1 MHHAIS
7 VSIDAGGQAG
17 RVGRG
22 EGLGA
27 NVSAIHQLRRLLE
40 SLLELVCTAL
50 MGGLAV
56 VVLLAVAYRYT
67 GASLVWYDE
76 VAAIMLVW
84 LTYYGAALAALRRA
98 HLGFPG
104 IVSRMA
110 RAWRVPLL
118 ILSEAIVI
126 GFFLVLAWYG
136 WEVIVILAGDRLTSL
151 PWVPVW
157 LTQSVIPV
165 GSVLIALAEALT
177 IPERWR
183 EAQAG
188 IAAQEHEESAA

>member
-1 MHHAIS
+1 
-7 VSIDAGGQAG
+7 VGAGKAWGD
-17 RVGRG
+17 
-22 EGLGA
+22 E
-27 NVSAIHQLRRLLE
+27 VSAIHHLRRLLE
-40 SLLELVCTAL
+40 RLLELVCTAL
-50 MGGLAV
+50 MAGLAV
-56 VVLLAVAYRYT
+56 VVLLAVLYRYT

-110 RAWRVPLL
+110 RAWRLPTL

-136 WEVIVILAGDRLTSL
+136 WQVIVILAGDRLTSL

-157 LTQSVIPV
+157 FTQSVIPV

-188 IAAQEHEESAA
+188 VAAREHEESVA

>member
-1 MHHAIS
+1 M
-7 VSIDAGGQAG
+7 
-17 RVGRG
+17 
-22 EGLGA
+22 
-27 NVSAIHQLRRLLE
+27 SAMHQLRRLLE
-40 SLLELVCTAL
+40 RLLELVCTTI

-104 IVSRMA
+104 IASGMA
-110 RAWRVPLL
+110 RAWRVPL
-118 ILSEAIVI
+118 IMSEAIVI

-188 IAAQEHEESAA
+188 VAAQEHEESAA

>member
-1 MHHAIS
+1 
-7 VSIDAGGQAG
+7 
-17 RVGRG
+17 
-22 EGLGA
+22 
-27 NVSAIHQLRRLLE
+27 VSAVHHLRQLLERLLE
-40 SLLELVCTAL
+40 VVCTAL

-104 IVSRMA
+104 IVSRIA
-110 RAWRVPLL
+110 PPWRIPLL

-188 IAAQEHEESAA
+188 MAAREHEESVA

>member
-1 MHHAIS
+1 
-7 VSIDAGGQAG
+7 
-17 RVGRG
+17 
-22 EGLGA
+22 
-27 NVSAIHQLRRLLE
+27 VSAVHHLRRLLE
-40 SLLELVCTAL
+40 RLLELVCTAL

-56 VVLLAVAYRYT
+56 VVMMAVLYRYS

-104 IVSRMA
+104 IVSA
-110 RAWRVPLL
+110 LPRALRLAAL
-118 ILSEAIVI
+118 ILSEAVVI
-126 GFFLVLAWYG
+126 GFFLVIAWYG
-136 WEVIVILAGDRLTSL
+136 WEVIVILASDRLTSL

-157 LTQSVIPV
+157 LTQSVIPI

-183 EAQAG
+183 EAEAG
-188 IAAQEHEESAA
+188 IAAQEHEESPA